1 MTRRKKD
8 ARSRADKRA
17 RHAQEQ
23 RRQQDVIQHSAATLT
38 CASET
43 AADFGWLCTEAQEE
57 LGLDLP
63 YLRLALEIWGAHH
76 QSATDALVAT
86 LDELLSERVRH
97 QQALQRIALH
107 LQHLAADPSL
117 HIHLDPLERYR
128 ELVRQRLF
136 PQPPEDPAD
145 PPIS

>member
-1 MTRRKKD
+1 MTRRKKNT
-8 ARSRADKRA
+8 RADKRA

-23 RRQQDVIQHSAATLT
+23 RRQQDVVQDSAATLT

-43 AADFGWLCTEAQEE
+43 AADFTWLCTEAQEE
-57 LGLDLP
+57 LQLDLP

-86 LDELLSERVRH
+86 LDELLSERLRH
-97 QQALQRIALH
+97 QQALQRIGQH

-117 HIHLDPLERYR
+117 HIHLNPIERYR

-136 PQPPEDPAD
+136 PQPPEGTAD
-145 PPIS
+145 LPIS